1 MADQNNTGGPLSG
14 LKVVEFDGLGPTP
27 FSAMQLA
34 DMGANVIRIARKTG
48 TQAANQFTDVVIR
61 NRSYIELDLK
71 DVNDIAI
78 AKKIVSHSD
87 ILIEGFRPGVMERLG
102 LGPSEMLSENKKLV
116 YGRMTGWGQKGPLS
130 NTAGHDINYISI
142 SGALHAIGTKDT
154 PIAPLNLLGD
164 FAAGSMYLVFGILCA
179 VLHAKQTGQ
188 GQVLD
193 GSIVDGTANLMA
205 MMYSMFNFNQWE
217 DRREINLLDGC
228 APFYTTYKTIIR
240 NTILACF
247 LVVPL
252 SVLFGRNSVYVF
264 IFLIGFVFNE
274 MLHVALAYHQ
284 SKGDFVIS
292 SKQIIVRTI
301 LYGIGGW
308 LIIYFQYS
316 IFWIIVFQ
324 TIILIIFYFVA
335 HSSLPT
341 ASSNTENNYSTQD
354 LTSSGRKM
362 VLTTFAAALLSELDI
377 VILGVFYSGPIL
389 GVLAWSKR
397 ILEGLYQLVGASLDI
412 VFPEISKLK
421 NKDEITS
428 VRSKLRIVI
437 LISLFIP
444 IAYILLEDIANS
456 VFINILGAEFENLAS
471 IFSVV
476 IFSLPFM
483 LWSRINIIFARAMHY
498 EVNLFKVISAA
509 AFASFPF

>member
-1 MADQNNTGGPLSG
+1 MFTTWKKNTFYISLMQIILLIVNFFLITIISREYGAEIYGEYASAKSLSVLLG
-14 LKVVEFDGLGPTP
+14 TVTVLSLALVVTRT
-27 FSAMQLA
+27 S
-34 DMGANVIRIARKTG
+34 ANVE
-48 TQAANQFTDVVIR
+48 NFDR
-61 NRSYIELDLK
+61 NL
-71 DVNDIAI
+71 
-78 AKKIVSHSD
+78 
-87 ILIEGFRPGVMERLG
+87 
-102 LGPSEMLSENKKLV
+102 
-116 YGRMTGWGQKGPLS
+116 
-130 NTAGHDINYISI
+130 
-142 SGALHAIGTKDT
+142 
-154 PIAPLNLLGD
+154 
-164 FAAGSMYLVFGILCA
+164 
-179 VLHAKQTGQ
+179 
-188 GQVLD
+188 
-193 GSIVDGTANLMA
+193 
-205 MMYSMFNFNQWE
+205 
-217 DRREINLLDGC
+217 
-228 APFYTTYKTIIR
+228 FYTTYKTIIR

-292 SKQIIVRTI
+292 SKQIIFRTI

-335 HSSLPT
+335 HRSLP
-341 ASSNTENNYSTQD
+341 AESSTTENNYSTKD

-421 NKDEITS
+421 NKNEITS
-428 VRSKLRIVI
+428 IRSKLRIVI
-437 LISLFIP
+437 LISLLIP
-444 IAYILLEDIANS
+444 TAYILLEDIANS
-456 VFINILGAEFENLAS
+456 VFINVLGAEFENLAS

-509 AFASFPF
+509 AFSSFLLYYINDTYNYFSIEYGILGSQILFSLFTSFLINNQIKKEKDA

>member
-1 MADQNNTGGPLSG
+1 MFTTWKKNTFYISLMQIILLIVNFFLITIISREYGAEIYGEYASAKSLSVLLG
-14 LKVVEFDGLGPTP
+14 TVTVLSLALVVTRT
-27 FSAMQLA
+27 S
-34 DMGANVIRIARKTG
+34 ANVE
-48 TQAANQFTDVVIR
+48 NFDR
-61 NRSYIELDLK
+61 NL
-71 DVNDIAI
+71 
-78 AKKIVSHSD
+78 
-87 ILIEGFRPGVMERLG
+87 
-102 LGPSEMLSENKKLV
+102 
-116 YGRMTGWGQKGPLS
+116 
-130 NTAGHDINYISI
+130 
-142 SGALHAIGTKDT
+142 
-154 PIAPLNLLGD
+154 
-164 FAAGSMYLVFGILCA
+164 
-179 VLHAKQTGQ
+179 
-188 GQVLD
+188 
-193 GSIVDGTANLMA
+193 
-205 MMYSMFNFNQWE
+205 
-217 DRREINLLDGC
+217 
-228 APFYTTYKTIIR
+228 FYTTYKTIIR

-292 SKQIIVRTI
+292 SKQIIFRTI

-324 TIILIIFYFVA
+324 TIILIIFYLVA
-335 HSSLPT
+335 HISLP
-341 ASSNTENNYSTQD
+341 AESSPTENNYSTKD

-421 NKDEITS
+421 NKNEITS
-428 VRSKLRIVI
+428 IRSKLRIVI

-444 IAYILLEDIANS
+444 IAYVLLEDIANN
-456 VFINILGAEFENLAS
+456 VFINVLGAEFENLAS

-509 AFASFPF
+509 AFSSFLLYYINDTYNYFSIEYGILGSQILFSLFTSFLINNQIKKEKDA

>member
-1 MADQNNTGGPLSG
+1 MFATWKKNTFYISSMQIILLIVNFFLITIISREYGAEIYGEYASAKSLSVLLG
-14 LKVVEFDGLGPTP
+14 TVTVLSLALVVTRT
-27 FSAMQLA
+27 S
-34 DMGANVIRIARKTG
+34 ANVE
-48 TQAANQFTDVVIR
+48 NFDR
-61 NRSYIELDLK
+61 NL
-71 DVNDIAI
+71 
-78 AKKIVSHSD
+78 
-87 ILIEGFRPGVMERLG
+87 
-102 LGPSEMLSENKKLV
+102 
-116 YGRMTGWGQKGPLS
+116 
-130 NTAGHDINYISI
+130 
-142 SGALHAIGTKDT
+142 
-154 PIAPLNLLGD
+154 
-164 FAAGSMYLVFGILCA
+164 
-179 VLHAKQTGQ
+179 
-188 GQVLD
+188 
-193 GSIVDGTANLMA
+193 
-205 MMYSMFNFNQWE
+205 
-217 DRREINLLDGC
+217 
-228 APFYTTYKTIIR
+228 FYTTYKTIIR

-247 LVVPL
+247 LVLPL
-252 SVLFGRNSVYVF
+252 SALFGRNSIYVF

-335 HSSLPT
+335 HSSLP
-341 ASSNTENNYSTQD
+341 AESSPTENNYSTKD

-421 NKDEITS
+421 NKNEITS
-428 VRSKLRIVI
+428 IRSKLRIVI

-444 IAYILLEDIANS
+444 IAYILLEDIANN
-456 VFINILGAEFENLAS
+456 VFINVLGAEFENLAS

-509 AFASFPF
+509 ALSSFLLYYINNTYNYFSIEYGILGSQILFSLFTSFLINNQIKKEKDA

>member
-1 MADQNNTGGPLSG
+1 MFATWKKNT
-14 LKVVEFDGLGPTP
+14 FYI
-27 FSAMQLA
+27 SAMQIILLIVNFFLITIISREYGAEIYGEYASAKSLSVLLGTVTVLSLA
-34 DMGANVIRIARKTG
+34 LVVTRTSANVE
-48 TQAANQFTDVVIR
+48 NFDR
-61 NRSYIELDLK
+61 NL
-71 DVNDIAI
+71 
-78 AKKIVSHSD
+78 
-87 ILIEGFRPGVMERLG
+87 
-102 LGPSEMLSENKKLV
+102 
-116 YGRMTGWGQKGPLS
+116 
-130 NTAGHDINYISI
+130 
-142 SGALHAIGTKDT
+142 
-154 PIAPLNLLGD
+154 
-164 FAAGSMYLVFGILCA
+164 
-179 VLHAKQTGQ
+179 
-188 GQVLD
+188 
-193 GSIVDGTANLMA
+193 
-205 MMYSMFNFNQWE
+205 
-217 DRREINLLDGC
+217 
-228 APFYTTYKTIIR
+228 FYTTYKTIIR

-252 SVLFGRNSVYVF
+252 SALFGRNSIYVF

-292 SKQIIVRTI
+292 SKQIIIRTI

-335 HSSLPT
+335 HSSLP
-341 ASSNTENNYSTQD
+341 AESSPTENNYSTKD

-421 NKDEITS
+421 NKNEITS
-428 VRSKLRIVI
+428 IRSKLRIVI
-437 LISLFIP
+437 LISLLIP
-444 IAYILLEDIANS
+444 TAYILLEDIANS
-456 VFINILGAEFENLAS
+456 VFINVLGAEFENLAS

-509 AFASFPF
+509 AFSSFLLYYINDTYNYFSIEYGILGSQILFSLFTSFLVNNQIKKEKDT

>member
-1 MADQNNTGGPLSG
+1 MFATWKKNTFYISLMQIILLIVNFFLITIISREYGAEIYGEYASAKSLSVLLG
-14 LKVVEFDGLGPTP
+14 TVTVLSLALVVTRT
-27 FSAMQLA
+27 S
-34 DMGANVIRIARKTG
+34 ANVE
-48 TQAANQFTDVVIR
+48 NFDR
-61 NRSYIELDLK
+61 NL
-71 DVNDIAI
+71 
-78 AKKIVSHSD
+78 
-87 ILIEGFRPGVMERLG
+87 
-102 LGPSEMLSENKKLV
+102 
-116 YGRMTGWGQKGPLS
+116 
-130 NTAGHDINYISI
+130 
-142 SGALHAIGTKDT
+142 
-154 PIAPLNLLGD
+154 
-164 FAAGSMYLVFGILCA
+164 
-179 VLHAKQTGQ
+179 
-188 GQVLD
+188 
-193 GSIVDGTANLMA
+193 
-205 MMYSMFNFNQWE
+205 
-217 DRREINLLDGC
+217 
-228 APFYTTYKTIIR
+228 FYTTYKTIIR

-252 SVLFGRNSVYVF
+252 SALFGRNSIYVF

-335 HSSLPT
+335 HSSLP
-341 ASSNTENNYSTQD
+341 AESSPAENNYSTKD

-421 NKDEITS
+421 NKNEITS
-428 VRSKLRIVI
+428 IRSKLRIVI
-437 LISLFIP
+437 LISLLIP
-444 IAYILLEDIANS
+444 TAYILLEDIANS
-456 VFINILGAEFENLAS
+456 VFINVLGAEFENLAS

-509 AFASFPF
+509 AFSSFLLYYINDTYNYFSIEYGILGSQILFSLFTSFLINNQIKKEKDA

>member
-1 MADQNNTGGPLSG
+1 MFATWKKNTFYISLMQIILLIVNFFLITIISREYGAEIYGEYASAKSLSVLLG
-14 LKVVEFDGLGPTP
+14 TVTVLSLALVVTRT
-27 FSAMQLA
+27 S
-34 DMGANVIRIARKTG
+34 ANVE
-48 TQAANQFTDVVIR
+48 NFDR
-61 NRSYIELDLK
+61 NL
-71 DVNDIAI
+71 
-78 AKKIVSHSD
+78 
-87 ILIEGFRPGVMERLG
+87 
-102 LGPSEMLSENKKLV
+102 
-116 YGRMTGWGQKGPLS
+116 
-130 NTAGHDINYISI
+130 
-142 SGALHAIGTKDT
+142 
-154 PIAPLNLLGD
+154 
-164 FAAGSMYLVFGILCA
+164 
-179 VLHAKQTGQ
+179 
-188 GQVLD
+188 
-193 GSIVDGTANLMA
+193 
-205 MMYSMFNFNQWE
+205 
-217 DRREINLLDGC
+217 
-228 APFYTTYKTIIR
+228 FYTTYKTIIR

-252 SVLFGRNSVYVF
+252 SALFGRNSIYVF
-264 IFLIGFVFNE
+264 VFLIGFVFNE

-292 SKQIIVRTI
+292 SKQIIIRTI

-324 TIILIIFYFVA
+324 TLILIIFYFVA
-335 HSSLPT
+335 HSSLP
-341 ASSNTENNYSTQD
+341 AESLNTENNYSTKD

-421 NKDEITS
+421 NKHEITS
-428 VRSKLRIVI
+428 IRSKLRIVI
-437 LISLFIP
+437 LISLLIP
-444 IAYILLEDIANS
+444 VVYILLEDIAKS
-456 VFINILGAEFENLAS
+456 VFINVLGAEFENLAS

-509 AFASFPF
+509 AFSSFLIYYINDTYNYFSIEYGILGSQILFSLFTSFFINNQIKKEKDA

>member
-1 MADQNNTGGPLSG
+1 MFATWKKNTFYISLMQIILLIVNFFLITIISREYGAEIYGEYASAKSLSVLLG
-14 LKVVEFDGLGPTP
+14 TVTVLSLALVVTRT
-27 FSAMQLA
+27 S
-34 DMGANVIRIARKTG
+34 ANVE
-48 TQAANQFTDVVIR
+48 NFDR
-61 NRSYIELDLK
+61 NL
-71 DVNDIAI
+71 
-78 AKKIVSHSD
+78 
-87 ILIEGFRPGVMERLG
+87 
-102 LGPSEMLSENKKLV
+102 
-116 YGRMTGWGQKGPLS
+116 
-130 NTAGHDINYISI
+130 
-142 SGALHAIGTKDT
+142 
-154 PIAPLNLLGD
+154 
-164 FAAGSMYLVFGILCA
+164 
-179 VLHAKQTGQ
+179 
-188 GQVLD
+188 
-193 GSIVDGTANLMA
+193 
-205 MMYSMFNFNQWE
+205 
-217 DRREINLLDGC
+217 
-228 APFYTTYKTIIR
+228 FYTTYKTIIR

-252 SVLFGRNSVYVF
+252 SALFGRNSIYVF

-292 SKQIIVRTI
+292 SKQIIIRTI

-308 LIIYFQYS
+308 LIIYLQYS
-316 IFWIIVFQ
+316 IIWIIVFQ

-335 HSSLPT
+335 HSSLP
-341 ASSNTENNYSTQD
+341 AESLNTENNYSTKD

-421 NKDEITS
+421 NKNEITS
-428 VRSKLRIVI
+428 IRSKLRIVI
-437 LISLFIP
+437 LISLLIP
-444 IAYILLEDIANS
+444 TAYILLEDIANS
-456 VFINILGAEFENLAS
+456 VFINVLGAEFENLAS

-509 AFASFPF
+509 AFSSFLLYYINDTYNYFSIEYGILGSQILFSFFTSFLINNQIKKEKDT

>member
-1 MADQNNTGGPLSG
+1 MFATWKKNTFYISLMQIILLIVNFFLITIISREYGAEIYGEYASAKSLSVLLG
-14 LKVVEFDGLGPTP
+14 TVTVLSLALVVTRT
-27 FSAMQLA
+27 S
-34 DMGANVIRIARKTG
+34 ANVE
-48 TQAANQFTDVVIR
+48 NFDR
-61 NRSYIELDLK
+61 NL
-71 DVNDIAI
+71 
-78 AKKIVSHSD
+78 
-87 ILIEGFRPGVMERLG
+87 
-102 LGPSEMLSENKKLV
+102 
-116 YGRMTGWGQKGPLS
+116 
-130 NTAGHDINYISI
+130 
-142 SGALHAIGTKDT
+142 
-154 PIAPLNLLGD
+154 
-164 FAAGSMYLVFGILCA
+164 
-179 VLHAKQTGQ
+179 
-188 GQVLD
+188 
-193 GSIVDGTANLMA
+193 
-205 MMYSMFNFNQWE
+205 
-217 DRREINLLDGC
+217 
-228 APFYTTYKTIIR
+228 FYTTYKTIIR

-247 LVVPL
+247 LVLPL
-252 SVLFGRNSVYVF
+252 SALFGRNSIYVF

-335 HSSLPT
+335 HSSLP
-341 ASSNTENNYSTQD
+341 AESSPTQNNYSTKD

-421 NKDEITS
+421 NKNEITS
-428 VRSKLRIVI
+428 IRSKLRIVI
-437 LISLFIP
+437 LISLLIP
-444 IAYILLEDIANS
+444 TAYILLEDIANS
-456 VFINILGAEFENLAS
+456 VFINVLGAEFENLAS

-509 AFASFPF
+509 AFSSFLLYYINDTYNYFSIEYGILGSQILFSLFTSFLINNQIKKEKDT

>member
-1 MADQNNTGGPLSG
+1 MFATWKKNTFYISLMQIILLIVNFFLITIISREYGAEIYGEYASAKSLSVLLG
-14 LKVVEFDGLGPTP
+14 TVTVLSLALVVTRT
-27 FSAMQLA
+27 S
-34 DMGANVIRIARKTG
+34 ANVE
-48 TQAANQFTDVVIR
+48 NFDR
-61 NRSYIELDLK
+61 NL
-71 DVNDIAI
+71 
-78 AKKIVSHSD
+78 
-87 ILIEGFRPGVMERLG
+87 
-102 LGPSEMLSENKKLV
+102 
-116 YGRMTGWGQKGPLS
+116 
-130 NTAGHDINYISI
+130 
-142 SGALHAIGTKDT
+142 
-154 PIAPLNLLGD
+154 
-164 FAAGSMYLVFGILCA
+164 
-179 VLHAKQTGQ
+179 
-188 GQVLD
+188 
-193 GSIVDGTANLMA
+193 
-205 MMYSMFNFNQWE
+205 
-217 DRREINLLDGC
+217 
-228 APFYTTYKTIIR
+228 FYTTYKTIIR

-252 SVLFGRNSVYVF
+252 SALFGRNSIYVF

-292 SKQIIVRTI
+292 SKQIIIRTI

-335 HSSLPT
+335 HRSLP
-341 ASSNTENNYSTQD
+341 AESSTTENNYSTKD

-421 NKDEITS
+421 NKNEITS
-428 VRSKLRIVI
+428 IRSKLRIVI

-456 VFINILGAEFENLAS
+456 VFINVLGAEFENLAS

-509 AFASFPF
+509 AFSSFLLYYINDTYNYFSIEYGILGSQILFSLFTSFFINNQIKKEKDT

>member
-1 MADQNNTGGPLSG
+1 MFATWKKNTFYISLMQIILLIVNFFLITIISREYGAEIYGEYASAKSLSVLLG
-14 LKVVEFDGLGPTP
+14 TVTVLSLALVVTRT
-27 FSAMQLA
+27 S
-34 DMGANVIRIARKTG
+34 ANV
-48 TQAANQFTDVVIR
+48 
-61 NRSYIELDLK
+61 
-71 DVNDIAI
+71 
-78 AKKIVSHSD
+78 
-87 ILIEGFRPGVMERLG
+87 
-102 LGPSEMLSENKKLV
+102 ENFDK
-116 YGRMTGWGQKGPLS
+116 
-130 NTAGHDINYISI
+130 
-142 SGALHAIGTKDT
+142 
-154 PIAPLNLLGD
+154 NL
-164 FAAGSMYLVFGILCA
+164 
-179 VLHAKQTGQ
+179 
-188 GQVLD
+188 
-193 GSIVDGTANLMA
+193 
-205 MMYSMFNFNQWE
+205 
-217 DRREINLLDGC
+217 
-228 APFYTTYKTIIR
+228 FYTTYKTIIR

-252 SVLFGRNSVYVF
+252 SALFGRNSIYVF

-292 SKQIIVRTI
+292 SKQIIIRTI

-308 LIIYFQYS
+308 IIIYFQYS

-335 HSSLPT
+335 HSSLP
-341 ASSNTENNYSTQD
+341 AESSPTENNYSTKD

-377 VILGVFYSGPIL
+377 VILGVFYSGPML

-421 NKDEITS
+421 NKNEITS
-428 VRSKLRIVI
+428 IRSKLRIVI
-437 LISLFIP
+437 LISLLIP
-444 IAYILLEDIANS
+444 TAYILLEDIANS
-456 VFINILGAEFENLAS
+456 VFINVLGAEFQNLAS

-498 EVNLFKVISAA
+498 EVNLFKVVSAA
-509 AFASFPF
+509 AFSSFLLYYINDTYNYFSIEYGILGSQILFSFFTSFLINNQIKKEKDT

>member
-1 MADQNNTGGPLSG
+1 MFATWKKNTFYISLMQIILLIVNFFLITIISREYGAEIYGEYASAKSLSVLLG
-14 LKVVEFDGLGPTP
+14 TVTVLSLALVVTRT
-27 FSAMQLA
+27 S
-34 DMGANVIRIARKTG
+34 ANVE
-48 TQAANQFTDVVIR
+48 NFDR
-61 NRSYIELDLK
+61 NL
-71 DVNDIAI
+71 
-78 AKKIVSHSD
+78 
-87 ILIEGFRPGVMERLG
+87 
-102 LGPSEMLSENKKLV
+102 
-116 YGRMTGWGQKGPLS
+116 
-130 NTAGHDINYISI
+130 
-142 SGALHAIGTKDT
+142 
-154 PIAPLNLLGD
+154 
-164 FAAGSMYLVFGILCA
+164 
-179 VLHAKQTGQ
+179 
-188 GQVLD
+188 
-193 GSIVDGTANLMA
+193 
-205 MMYSMFNFNQWE
+205 
-217 DRREINLLDGC
+217 
-228 APFYTTYKTIIR
+228 FYTTYKTIIR

-252 SVLFGRNSVYVF
+252 SALFGRNSVYVF

-292 SKQIIVRTI
+292 SKQIIIRTI

-335 HSSLPT
+335 HSSLP
-341 ASSNTENNYSTQD
+341 AESSPTENNYSTKD

-421 NKDEITS
+421 NKNAITS
-428 VRSKLRIVI
+428 IRSKLRIVI

-456 VFINILGAEFENLAS
+456 VFINVLGAEFENLAS

-476 IFSLPFM
+476 VFSLPFM

-509 AFASFPF
+509 AFSSFLLYYINDTYNYFSIEYGILGSQILFSLFTSFLINNQIKKEKDT

>member
-1 MADQNNTGGPLSG
+1 MFATWKKNTFYISLMQIILLIVNFFLITIISREYGAEIYGEYASAKSLSVLLG
-14 LKVVEFDGLGPTP
+14 TVTVLSLALVVTRT
-27 FSAMQLA
+27 S
-34 DMGANVIRIARKTG
+34 ANVE
-48 TQAANQFTDVVIR
+48 NFDR
-61 NRSYIELDLK
+61 NL
-71 DVNDIAI
+71 
-78 AKKIVSHSD
+78 
-87 ILIEGFRPGVMERLG
+87 
-102 LGPSEMLSENKKLV
+102 
-116 YGRMTGWGQKGPLS
+116 
-130 NTAGHDINYISI
+130 
-142 SGALHAIGTKDT
+142 
-154 PIAPLNLLGD
+154 
-164 FAAGSMYLVFGILCA
+164 
-179 VLHAKQTGQ
+179 
-188 GQVLD
+188 
-193 GSIVDGTANLMA
+193 
-205 MMYSMFNFNQWE
+205 
-217 DRREINLLDGC
+217 
-228 APFYTTYKTIIR
+228 FYTTYKTIIR
-240 NTILACF
+240 NTILSCF

-252 SVLFGRNSVYVF
+252 SALFGRNSIYVF

-292 SKQIIVRTI
+292 SKQIIFRTI

-335 HSSLPT
+335 HSSLP
-341 ASSNTENNYSTQD
+341 AESSPTENNYSTKD

-437 LISLFIP
+437 LISMFIP

-509 AFASFPF
+509 AFSSFLLYYINDTYNYFSIEYGILGSQILFSLFTSFLINNQIKKEKDA

>member
-1 MADQNNTGGPLSG
+1 MFATWKKNTFYISLMQIILLIVNFFLITIISREYGAEIYGEYASAKSLSVLLG
-14 LKVVEFDGLGPTP
+14 TVTVLSLALVVTRT
-27 FSAMQLA
+27 S
-34 DMGANVIRIARKTG
+34 ANVE
-48 TQAANQFTDVVIR
+48 NFDR
-61 NRSYIELDLK
+61 NL
-71 DVNDIAI
+71 
-78 AKKIVSHSD
+78 
-87 ILIEGFRPGVMERLG
+87 
-102 LGPSEMLSENKKLV
+102 
-116 YGRMTGWGQKGPLS
+116 
-130 NTAGHDINYISI
+130 
-142 SGALHAIGTKDT
+142 
-154 PIAPLNLLGD
+154 
-164 FAAGSMYLVFGILCA
+164 
-179 VLHAKQTGQ
+179 
-188 GQVLD
+188 
-193 GSIVDGTANLMA
+193 
-205 MMYSMFNFNQWE
+205 
-217 DRREINLLDGC
+217 
-228 APFYTTYKTIIR
+228 FYTTYKTIIR

-252 SVLFGRNSVYVF
+252 SALFGRNSIYVF

-292 SKQIIVRTI
+292 SKQIIIRTI

-335 HSSLPT
+335 HSSLP
-341 ASSNTENNYSTQD
+341 AESSPTENNYSTKD

-421 NKDEITS
+421 DKNEITS
-428 VRSKLRIVI
+428 IRSKLRIVI
-437 LISLFIP
+437 LISLLIP
-444 IAYILLEDIANS
+444 TAYILLEDIANS
-456 VFINILGAEFENLAS
+456 VFINVLGAEFENLAS

-509 AFASFPF
+509 AFSSFLLYYINDTYNYFSIEYGILGSQILFSLFTSFLINNQIKKEKDT

>member
-1 MADQNNTGGPLSG
+1 
-14 LKVVEFDGLGPTP
+14 
-27 FSAMQLA
+27 
-34 DMGANVIRIARKTG
+34 
-48 TQAANQFTDVVIR
+48 
-61 NRSYIELDLK
+61 
-71 DVNDIAI
+71 
-78 AKKIVSHSD
+78 
-87 ILIEGFRPGVMERLG
+87 
-102 LGPSEMLSENKKLV
+102 
-116 YGRMTGWGQKGPLS
+116 
-130 NTAGHDINYISI
+130 
-142 SGALHAIGTKDT
+142 
-154 PIAPLNLLGD
+154 
-164 FAAGSMYLVFGILCA
+164 
-179 VLHAKQTGQ
+179 
-188 GQVLD
+188 
-193 GSIVDGTANLMA
+193 
-205 MMYSMFNFNQWE
+205 
-217 DRREINLLDGC
+217 
-228 APFYTTYKTIIR
+228 
-240 NTILACF
+240 
-247 LVVPL
+247 
-252 SVLFGRNSVYVF
+252 
-264 IFLIGFVFNE
+264 

-292 SKQIIVRTI
+292 SKQIIIRTI

-335 HSSLPT
+335 HSSLPPE
-341 ASSNTENNYSTQD
+341 SLNTENNYSTKD

-397 ILEGLYQLVGASLDI
+397 ILEGLYQLVGARLDI

-421 NKDEITS
+421 NKNEITS
-428 VRSKLRIVI
+428 IRSKLRIVI
-437 LISLFIP
+437 LISLLIP
-444 IAYILLEDIANS
+444 TTYILLEGIANS
-456 VFINILGAEFENLAS
+456 VFINVLGAEFENLAS

-509 AFASFPF
+509 AFSSFLLYYINDTYNYFSIEYGILGSQILFSLFTSFLINNQIKKEKDA

>member
-1 MADQNNTGGPLSG
+1 MFATWKKNTFYISLMQIILLIVNFFLITIISREYGAEIYGEYASAKSLSVLLG
-14 LKVVEFDGLGPTP
+14 TVTVLSLALVVTRT
-27 FSAMQLA
+27 S
-34 DMGANVIRIARKTG
+34 ANVE
-48 TQAANQFTDVVIR
+48 NFDR
-61 NRSYIELDLK
+61 NL
-71 DVNDIAI
+71 
-78 AKKIVSHSD
+78 
-87 ILIEGFRPGVMERLG
+87 
-102 LGPSEMLSENKKLV
+102 
-116 YGRMTGWGQKGPLS
+116 
-130 NTAGHDINYISI
+130 
-142 SGALHAIGTKDT
+142 
-154 PIAPLNLLGD
+154 
-164 FAAGSMYLVFGILCA
+164 
-179 VLHAKQTGQ
+179 
-188 GQVLD
+188 
-193 GSIVDGTANLMA
+193 
-205 MMYSMFNFNQWE
+205 
-217 DRREINLLDGC
+217 
-228 APFYTTYKTIIR
+228 FYTTYKTIIR

-252 SVLFGRNSVYVF
+252 SALFGRNSIYVF

-292 SKQIIVRTI
+292 SKQIIIRTI

-335 HSSLPT
+335 HSSLP
-341 ASSNTENNYSTQD
+341 AESAPTENNYSTKD

-421 NKDEITS
+421 NKNEITS
-428 VRSKLRIVI
+428 IRSKLRIVI

-456 VFINILGAEFENLAS
+456 VFINVLGAEFENLAS

-509 AFASFPF
+509 AFSSFLLYYINDTYNYFSIEYGILGSQILFSFFTSFLINNQIKKEKDT